1 MQNELYKFFIIFI
14 KIFLLLGS
22 VIVLNPV
29 VFAGE
34 IRSNIISPELRNK
47 LERKGFIDGYQRS
60 KSGLEPSINAEF
72 ENLNI
77 AETIENNIYADAYL
91 QGYTQFEIDLGEYIS
106 INKNEHEL
114 QVIAF
119 KDGCLMAQ
127 TGLNEFPEAGMNRLG
142 LEELREQLI
151 YLDAYQQGYTRWL
164 LTYSCIPSPY

>member
-1 MQNELYKFFIIFI
+1 MQNKLYKLFIIVI
-14 KIFLLLGS
+14 KFFLLLGA
-22 VIVLNPV
+22 VIVLNPL

-34 IRSNIISPELRNK
+34 IRSNIMSPELRKK
-47 LERKGFIDGYQRS
+47 LEIKGFIDGYQRS
-60 KSGLEPSINAEF
+60 KSGLEPSIETEF
-72 ENLNI
+72 EKLNI
-77 AETIENNIYADAYL
+77 AEKIENNIYADAYL

-106 INKNEHEL
+106 INQNEHEL

-127 TGLNEFPEAGMNRLG
+127 TGLNEFPEIGMNKLG